1 MNFEIDATEQ
11 AIIDS
16 AERVCRDV
24 LAANAQR
31 YDENESFCAESMQAL
46 GELGFMGI
54 NLPETYGGF
63 GIGSLAMSRV
73 VEAVSAACASTASAL
88 TAHFLATDSILIGGT
103 EEQRQ
108 EWLPRCASGEL
119 LGAFGLTEPAA
130 GSNPADMRTRAVREE
145 GGWRIRGSKHYITN
159 AREADFI
166 VLYAKTDPDAGAR
179 GISAFMIPRGTAGV
193 TFANPEKTM
202 GLRGSTIYELALD
215 CWLPES
221 ALLGTENHGFRTAME
236 VLDRGRVEV
245 AAMSL
250 GIARAA
256 MEYALKWVDERQ
268 IGPKPLAAYQGTQW
282 RIADMHTQLE
292 AARMLTMKAAA
303 RRDSGERFS
312 LESATA
318 KLFAAEA
325 CGFITDAALQL
336 HGGYGYI
343 RDLPLERFVRDARIL
358 RIFEGTSEVQKIII
372 SRAVLEAARQ

>member
-1 MNFEIDATEQ
+1 MNFDIDATEL
-11 AIIDS
+11 AIVDS

-31 YDENESFCAESMQAL
+31 YDEEETFCAESLKAL

-130 GSNPADMRTRAVREE
+130 GSNPADMRTRAVRET

-166 VLYAKTDPDAGAR
+166 VLYAKTDADAGAR
-179 GISAFMIPRGTAGV
+179 GISAFLIPQGTVGV

-215 CWLPES
+215 CWLPAD
-221 ALLGTENHGFRTAME
+221 ALLGEENQGFRTAME

-268 IGPKPLAAYQGTQW
+268 IGTKSLSAYQGTQW
-282 RIADMHTQLE
+282 RIADMHAQFQ
-292 AARMLTMKAAA
+292 AARLLTQQAAA

-372 SRAVLEAARQ
+372 SRAVLDAARH

>member
-1 MNFEIDATEQ
+1 MNFDIDATEL
-11 AIIDS
+11 AIVDS

-31 YDENESFCAESMQAL
+31 YDEEESFCAESLQAL

-130 GSNPADMRTRAVREE
+130 GSNPADMRTRAVRET

-166 VLYAKTDPDAGAR
+166 VLYAKTDPEAGAR
-179 GISAFMIPRGTAGV
+179 GISAFLIPKGTAGV

-215 CWLPES
+215 CWLPAD
-221 ALLGTENHGFRTAME
+221 ALLGEENQGFRTAME

-268 IGPKPLAAYQGTQW
+268 IGTKPLSAYQGTQW
-282 RIADMHTQLE
+282 RIADMHAQFQ
-292 AARMLTMKAAA
+292 AARLLTQQAAA

-372 SRAVLEAARQ
+372 SRAVLDAARH

>member
-1 MNFEIDATEQ
+1 MNFDIDATEL
-11 AIIDS
+11 AIVDS

-31 YDENESFCAESMQAL
+31 YDEEETFCAESLQAL

-130 GSNPADMRTRAVREE
+130 GSNPADMRTRAVRET

-166 VLYAKTDPDAGAR
+166 VLYAKTDPEAGAR
-179 GISAFMIPRGTAGV
+179 GISAFLIPKGTAGV

-215 CWLPES
+215 CWLPAD
-221 ALLGTENHGFRTAME
+221 ALLGEENQGFRTAME

-268 IGPKPLAAYQGTQW
+268 IGTKPLSAYQGTQW
-282 RIADMHTQLE
+282 RIADMHAQFQ
-292 AARMLTMKAAA
+292 AARLLTQQAAA

-372 SRAVLEAARQ
+372 SRAVLDAARH

>member
-1 MNFEIDATEQ
+1 MRRSIVSEAYPPTDDAGLVRE
-11 AIIDS
+11 
-16 AERVCRDV
+16 
-24 LAANAQR
+24 
-31 YDENESFCAESMQAL
+31 M
-46 GELGFMGI
+46 
-54 NLPETYGGF
+54 
-63 GIGSLAMSRV
+63 

-130 GSNPADMRTRAVREE
+130 GSNAADMRTRAVRET

-166 VLYAKTDPDAGAR
+166 VLYAKTDPETGAR
-179 GISAFMIPRGTAGV
+179 GISAFLIPKGTAGV

-215 CWLPES
+215 CWLPAD
-221 ALLGTENHGFRTAME
+221 ALLGEENQGFRTAME

-268 IGPKPLAAYQGTQW
+268 IGTKPLSAYQGTQW
-282 RIADMHTQLE
+282 RIADMHAQFQ
-292 AARMLTMKAAA
+292 AARLLTQQAAA

-372 SRAVLEAARQ
+372 SRAVLDAARH

>member
-1 MNFEIDATEQ
+1 MNFEIDATEL

-31 YDENESFCAESMQAL
+31 YDEEESFCAESLQAL

-130 GSNPADMRTRAVREE
+130 GSNPADMRTRAVREKD
-145 GGWRIRGSKHYITN
+145 GWRIRGSKHYITN

-166 VLYAKTDPDAGAR
+166 VLYAKTDPEAGAR
-179 GISAFMIPRGTAGV
+179 GISAFMIPKGTAGV

-215 CWLPES
+215 CWLPAD
-221 ALLGTENHGFRTAME
+221 ALLGQENQGFRTAME

-256 MEYALKWVDERQ
+256 MEYSLKWVDERQ
-268 IGPKPLAAYQGTQW
+268 IGPKPLSAYQGTQW
-282 RIADMHTQLE
+282 RIADMHTQFE
-292 AARMLTMKAAA
+292 AARLLTMKAAA

-372 SRAVLEAARQ
+372 SRAVLDAARH

>member
-1 MNFEIDATEQ
+1 MNFDIDATEL
-11 AIIDS
+11 AIVDS

-31 YDENESFCAESMQAL
+31 YDEEEVFCAESLQAL

-130 GSNPADMRTRAVREE
+130 GSNPADMRTRAVRET

-166 VLYAKTDPDAGAR
+166 VLYAKTDPEAGAR
-179 GISAFMIPRGTAGV
+179 GISAFLIPKGTAGV

-215 CWLPES
+215 CWLPAD
-221 ALLGTENHGFRTAME
+221 ALLGEENQGFRTAME

-268 IGPKPLAAYQGTQW
+268 IGTKPLSAYQGTQW
-282 RIADMHTQLE
+282 RIADMHAQFQ
-292 AARMLTMKAAA
+292 AARLLTQQAAA

-372 SRAVLEAARQ
+372 SRAVLDAARH